1 MKNLAI
7 FKNEVC
13 LIAGSGDIAY
23 ETAISINKQK
33 RLKNIILLNSN
44 DRIKKNFKS
53 LITIFDIRE
62 LNKIIEFIKINQIKK
77 VLIIGYVQLPSLSEI
92 RLSIKDKIL
101 LSKDIFLN
109 NVSDQSK
116 ILKNFLKYK
125 NIKLLSPK
133 NLLKDKLIN
142 KNDEFINKIHTKLI
156 KQFKNNKRTI
166 DQLFN
171 NSISQSLIMNAN
183 EILAIEDIFGTDYLI
198 NRLKNVYKKYNN
210 LIFIKSKKK
219 NQIDEI
225 DFPVI
230 GLNTIKLLVKYNYKI
245 ICLYHHRILIN
256 NKKEFLQYLKS
267 HSISLI
273 VL

>member
-7 FKNEVC
+7 FKNDVC

-23 ETAISINKQK
+23 ETAISISAQK

-44 DRIKKNFKS
+44 NKIANNFKS
-53 LITIFDIRE
+53 LVIKFDIKE
-62 LNKIIEFIKINQIKK
+62 LNKIIEFIKNNQIKE
-77 VLIIGYVQLPSLSEI
+77 VLIIGYVQLPPLTEI
-92 RLSIKDKIL
+92 KLSIKDKIL

-109 NVSDQSK
+109 NISDQSK

-133 NLLKDKLIN
+133 NLLKDKLID
-142 KNDEFINKIHTKLI
+142 KNDEYINKIHSKLI
-156 KQFKNNKRTI
+156 KQFKNNKRSI

-267 HSISLI
+267 QSISLI

>member
-7 FKNEVC
+7 FKNDVC

-23 ETAISINKQK
+23 ETAISISAQK
-33 RLKNIILLNSN
+33 RLKKIILLNSN
-44 DRIKKNFKS
+44 SKIAKNFKS
-53 LITIFDIRE
+53 LIIKFDIRE
-62 LNKIIEFIKINQIKK
+62 LNKIIEFIKNNQIKE
-77 VLIIGYVQLPSLSEI
+77 VLIIGYVQLPPLTEI
-92 RLSIKDKIL
+92 KLSIKDKIL

-109 NVSDQSK
+109 NISDQSK

-133 NLLKDKLIN
+133 NLLKDKLID

-156 KQFKNNKRTI
+156 KQFKNNKKSI

-230 GLNTIKLLVKYNYKI
+230 GLNTIKLLVKYNYKV

-267 HSISLI
+267 QSISLI

>member
-116 ILKNFLKYK
+116 ILKNFLKCK

-230 GLNTIKLLVKYNYKI
+230 GLNTIKLLVKYNYKV